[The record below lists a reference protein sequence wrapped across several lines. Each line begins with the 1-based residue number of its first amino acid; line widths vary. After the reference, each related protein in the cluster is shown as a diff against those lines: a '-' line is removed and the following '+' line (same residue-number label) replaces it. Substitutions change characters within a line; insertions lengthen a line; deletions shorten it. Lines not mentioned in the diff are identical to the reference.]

1 MSEHALNRIS
11 ELEAEKASIMCRY
24 SCMKACQQDRAD
36 ERMEQIDLELN
47 ELKAS

>member
-1 MSEHALNRIS
+1 MSEYVLNRIS

-36 ERMEQIDLELN
+36 ERIEQIDLELK